1 MLYEDARTA
10 PKTAEEHERDAYG
23 STYLTGDEAR
33 RILAAHKVP
42 GRSKI
47 GADEARRMAHEQW
60 PDDVRAAREAKMV
73 RYRWPVA
80 HGLGVSY
87 TELAEIERRAGVEP
101 LPSPGVRGAYAS
113 AEDVAKV
120 YAAGA
125 AYREAAHAVR
135 IRVSFDDAA
144 DAEAANEVY
153 ERLQEAYECTPASV
167 YERRHGG
174 RAFYFEAVVP
184 RMSAAVD

>member
-10 PKTAEEHERDAYG
+10 PKTADEHERDAYG

-42 GRSKI
+42 GRSKR

-101 LPSPGVRGAYAS
+101 LPSRSRWRRALRSSSSTGATLCLAWAS
-113 AEDVAKV
+113 KC
-120 YAAGA
+120 
-125 AYREAAHAVR
+125 
-135 IRVSFDDAA
+135 S
-144 DAEAANEVY
+144 
-153 ERLQEAYECTPASV
+153 P
-167 YERRHGG
+167 
-174 RAFYFEAVVP
+174 
-184 RMSAAVD
+184 

>member
-33 RILAAHKVP
+33 KILAAHKVP
-42 GRSKI
+42 GRSKL

-60 PDDVRAAREAKMV
+60 PDDVRAAREAKVV

-101 LPSPGVRGAYAS
+101 LPSPGTSPR
-113 AEDVAKV
+113 
-120 YAAGA
+120 
-125 AYREAAHAVR
+125 
-135 IRVSFDDAA
+135 
-144 DAEAANEVY
+144 
-153 ERLQEAYECTPASV
+153 PASSSCPPT
-167 YERRHGG
+167 R
-174 RAFYFEAVVP
+174 
-184 RMSAAVD
+184 

>member
-1 MLYEDARTA
+1 MLYEGARTA

-42 GRSKI
+42 GRSKM

-87 TELAEIERRAGVEP
+87 TELAEIERRTGVGVRVHAGERLREAP
-101 LPSPGVRGAYAS
+101 RRPGVLLRGGG
-113 AEDVAKV
+113 AEDV
-120 YAAGA
+120 
-125 AYREAAHAVR
+125 
-135 IRVSFDDAA
+135 
-144 DAEAANEVY
+144 
-153 ERLQEAYECTPASV
+153 C
-167 YERRHGG
+167 G
-174 RAFYFEAVVP
+174 R
-184 RMSAAVD
+184 

>member
-1 MLYEDARTA
+1 M
-10 PKTAEEHERDAYG
+10 
-23 STYLTGDEAR
+23 
-33 RILAAHKVP
+33 
-42 GRSKI
+42 
-47 GADEARRMAHEQW
+47 
-60 PDDVRAAREAKMV
+60 
-73 RYRWPVA
+73 
-80 HGLGVSY
+80 SY

-101 LPSPGVRGAYAS
+101 LPSPGSRGAYAS

-153 ERLQEAYECTPASV
+153 ERLRETYECTPASV

-184 RMSAAVD
+184 RR